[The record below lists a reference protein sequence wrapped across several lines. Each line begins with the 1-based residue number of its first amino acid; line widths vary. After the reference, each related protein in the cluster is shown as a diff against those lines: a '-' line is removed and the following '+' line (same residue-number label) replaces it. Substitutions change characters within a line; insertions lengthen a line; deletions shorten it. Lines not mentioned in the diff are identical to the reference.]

1 MKSTAIAII
10 TISTTGMMMMMVPRK
25 GGQTRAT
32 VVKGEVEG
40 ESVVME
46 HSLQS
51 EAGDGETR
59 KSSENN
65 LVSHCQ
71 MKCCQEDED

>member
-1 MKSTAIAII
+1 
-10 TISTTGMMMMMVPRK
+10 MMMVPRK

-59 KSSENN
+59 KSSETAKLEKNIYPT
-65 LVSHCQ
+65 SS
-71 MKCCQEDED
+71 DEHISWMFKFKDRFLP